1 MYTPE
6 PMVQRITKAK
16 YPHSRPEEV
25 NLNHHSVKDEFSGA
39 FQLLV
44 LVFCQDHCLLF
55 LSDLGFQLCPLLIGF
70 ASHQKLHLDAKACKV
85 TNNLKEVQGKCH
97 LNAMIVITCL

>member
-1 MYTPE
+1 
-6 PMVQRITKAK
+6 
-16 YPHSRPEEV
+16 
-25 NLNHHSVKDEFSGA
+25 
-39 FQLLV
+39 
-44 LVFCQDHCLLF
+44 
-55 LSDLGFQLCPLLIGF
+55 LCPLLIGF